1 MTSSTTVLGL
11 LRKAR
16 DLVSTGRQAGIIEAI
31 SSLQAEASGP
41 LRDLAYFALLDTAS
55 LRAGNASLSAL
66 ASSAQPDDA
75 IELFDA
81 TIKRI
86 ASKLH

>member
-16 DLVSTGRQAGIIEAI
+16 DLVSTGQQAGIIDAI

-41 LRDLAYFALLDTAS
+41 LRDLAYYALLDTAI
-55 LRAGNASLSAL
+55 LRTGDASLAVLSAPGH
-66 ASSAQPDDA
+66 PDDA
-75 IELFDA
+75 VCLFDA

-86 ASKLH
+86 VSTLH